1 MKKLY
6 DKFMDLNIK
15 TARAK
20 AERRGL
26 SFNEENFIKKQ
37 EAVLPILFF
46 YGLTIYWVLYFPT
59 YSLSCLPGYFLLYY
73 LVLS

>member
-15 TARAK
+15 SARAK
-20 AERRGL
+20 AENRGL

-37 EAVLPILFF
+37 EGDELDR
-46 YGLTIYWVLYFPT
+46 
-59 YSLSCLPGYFLLYY
+59 
-73 LVLS
+73 